1 MPTGLSVIQFRDLYR
16 NDWDLDW
23 DHATGST
30 WKVAL
35 FGAKTI
41 DFSAA
46 LVYGSSPL
54 NTGEQAGSGYTA
66 GGMNVPGRTV
76 VETGASTGILAF
88 TATFMEWNPITT
100 TSVRNAVFYR
110 TTDGGGGANKV
121 MGIWDLGTPADVT
134 AGVFRITFSADR
146 VVTHKVIP

>member
-16 NDWDLDW
+16 GDWALDW
-23 DHATGST
+23 DSATASLY
-30 WKVAL
+30 KCAL

-46 LVYGSSPL
+46 LLYGTSPL

-76 VETGASTGILAF
+76 VETAASSGIIAF
-88 TATFMEWNPITT
+88 TATYMEWNPITT
-100 TSVRNAVFYR
+100 STVRNAVIYR
-110 TTDGGGGANKV
+110 TTDGGGGTNKV
-121 MGIWDLGTPADVT
+121 LGVWDLGTPADVT
-134 AGVFRITFSADR
+134 AGVFRITFVSDR